1 MKKIFVIFSLLVFAL
16 AVFSQ
21 ERTVELAPIKKGETY
36 KKYSGVAADTLVA
49 TNQDTIDVV
58 FEYNGP
64 GYVKKVALK
73 SRFDLIDGAD
83 TTVSVSLFGK
93 EFADDATY
101 VQIIG
106 ATATDDINADNAV
119 QILTSDWTESVASYN
134 ITLPALTLLTDT
146 TGLMGYPA
154 DSIVSNAATIVA
166 AAQTITPPDK
176 SYRYY
181 RARYILTA
189 ASGAGAGVKLDE
201 IELKL
206 YTEN

>member
-1 MKKIFVIFSLLVFAL
+1 MKKIFVIFSLLVFAV
-16 AVFSQ
+16 AVFAQ
-21 ERTVELAPIKKGETY
+21 ERTVTLTPIKKGETY

-73 SRFDLIDGAD
+73 SRFDLISVAD
-83 TTVSVSLFGK
+83 TTVAISLFGK
-93 EFADDATY
+93 EFSDDDTY
-101 VQIIG
+101 VEVI
-106 ATATDDINADNAV
+106 ASTLTADINADNTV
-119 QILTSDWTESVASYN
+119 KVLTSDYTESIAAS
-134 ITLPALTLLTDT
+134 TDVFN
-146 TGLMGYPA
+146 A
-154 DSIVSNAATIVA
+154 DSTITV

-181 RARYILTA
+181 RARYIITA
-189 ASGAGAGVKLDE
+189 ASGAGSGVKLDE